1 MFVNALIVGLGGA
14 IGSIIRFLTNEL
26 FDNYL
31 NQSAVYATL
40 TVNVIGCFLIGLILG
55 STLPTRDA
63 SFYFFV
69 IGFLGSYTTM
79 SAFSHQIILMANSNL
94 IGAISY
100 IMLTVFLTILATYI
114 GASFTE

>member
-14 IGSIIRFLTNEL
+14 IGSILRLTNEL

-31 NQSAVYATL
+31 NQSSSYATL
-40 TVNVIGCFLIGLILG
+40 TVNVIGCFLIGMILG

-114 GASFTE
+114 GASFTK

>member
-14 IGSIIRFLTNEL
+14 IGSILRFLTNEL

-31 NQSAVYATL
+31 NQSSVYATL
-40 TVNVIGCFLIGLILG
+40 TVNILGCFLIGLILG
-55 STLPTRDA
+55 STLPSRDA

-69 IGFLGSYTTM
+69 IGLLGSYTTM

-94 IGAISY
+94 IEAISY

-114 GASFTE
+114 GASFTK

>member
-14 IGSIIRFLTNEL
+14 IGSILRFLTNEL

-31 NQSAVYATL
+31 NQSVYATL
-40 TVNVIGCFLIGLILG
+40 TVNVIGCFLIGLFLG
-55 STLPTRDA
+55 STLPARDA

-79 SAFSHQIILMANSNL
+79 SAFSHQIILIANSNL

-100 IMLTVFLTILATYI
+100 IMLTVFLTVLATYI
-114 GASFTE
+114 GASFTK